1 MSSTPTDDEEA
12 ADSQTP
18 SLIAVGGDPHGKETL
33 LSDLDTWITP
43 TERFY
48 VRSHFPEAPDLAPST
63 YSLEITGAVDRP
75 FTIGYDELLAMPSVE
90 IVVTMECAGNSRSYV
105 TPPAEG
111 ISFKHGAV
119 GTANWKGVPLPALL
133 RRAGLRDTAKEVLL
147 EGADIGD
154 EEEEGQTIRLGY
166 GRSLPVTDA
175 MSEDTIV
182 AYQMNG
188 EPLDPIRGY
197 PVRLI
202 APRWYGMAS
211 VKWLTRVEALEQP
224 YTGFF
229 QKRRYILIN
238 EGEVQHDS
246 WEPLSTLRVKSL
258 ITHPRHGE
266 VVRVGQHTARGV
278 AWSGD
283 GDVVKVEASANGGRD
298 WQEVSLVGPSSPTA
312 WRQWEHSWSI
322 DKPGH
327 YILMA
332 RATDSVGNTQPA
344 SIPWNFRGYGNNG
357 IHTIAVEV
365 SQDRK

>member
-1 MSSTPTDDEEA
+1 MSTTPTNSEA
-12 ADSQTP
+12 DAGSKTPGLINVPGDSH
-18 SLIAVGGDPHGKETL
+18 AKETP
-33 LSDLDTWITP
+33 LSDLDTWTTP

-48 VRSHFPEAPDLAPST
+48 VRSHFPELPTLALAT
-63 YSLEITGAVDRP
+63 YRLEITGAVDRP
-75 FTIGYDELLAMPSVE
+75 FTIGYDELLTMPSVE

-111 ISFKHGAV
+111 LSFKHGAV
-119 GTANWKGVPLPALL
+119 GTAKWKGVPLPALL
-133 RRAGLRDTAKEVLL
+133 SRAGLRDTTKEVLF

-154 EEEEGQTIRLGY
+154 EEEEGQTVRLGY
-166 GRSLPVTDA
+166 ARSLPVADA
-175 MSEDTIV
+175 TSEETIA
-182 AYQMNG
+182 AYEMNG
-188 EPLDPIRGY
+188 EPIRPVHGY

-211 VKWLTRVEALEQP
+211 VKWLTRIEALEQP

-229 QKRRYILIN
+229 QRRRYVLIN
-238 EGEVQHDS
+238 EGEAPQDS

-266 VVRVGQHTARGV
+266 VVRVGQYTVRGA

-283 GDVVKVEASANGGRD
+283 GEVVKVEASVNGGRD

-312 WRQWEHSWSI
+312 WRRWEHSWSI
-322 DKPGH
+322 GKPGH

-365 SQDRK
+365 SQD